1 MRYYTP
7 TYKEQNQ
14 TNCLRRLRQWPV
26 TIAVVIAI
34 VLAFSF
40 KLTASS
46 GKNEKQYLDDGGRSA
61 AVAEARL
68 FEIGNVQG
76 SVFNVNPAFT
86 CRPIQSAV
94 HSGNAAVVGSISFDS
109 FAAVIPMTS
118 SVAPAGRDLHTSSRL
133 IDDCRFSIF
142 DLKNN
147 KPTEARKVIKVRQG
161 NGAGFSTS
169 SIRRTMTVTAYC
181 PCRVCCGKWAAYRTT
196 ASGHR
201 IRPGDRFVA
210 AAGHVAFG
218 TRIVVPGYHGDQAVE
233 VRDRGRLITG
243 NRLDVFFHSHREAVE
258 WGVRRIE
265 VTILP
270 TDAGGLQL
278 SASSGQPEK
287 ETTRSRDASATL
299 SASGCAASGRV
310 QITERNNYS
319 QFAQAG
325 RMEVSTAHR
334 GGNSRDSPAAR
345 GHPA

>member
-14 TNCLRRLRQWPV
+14 TNCLRRLRQWNIV
-26 TIAVVIAI
+26 AVFIAVAIA
-34 VLAFSF
+34 VSF
-40 KLTASS
+40 QLTASS

-61 AVAEARL
+61 AVAEARF
-68 FEIGNVQG
+68 FEIGNVQC
-76 SVFNVNPAFT
+76 SMFNVNQAFT

-94 HSGNAAVVGSISFDS
+94 HSGNAADDGSISFDS

-133 IDDCRFSIF
+133 IDNSFQRPASSRQ
-142 DLKNN
+142 LKTTK
-147 KPTEARKVIKVRQG
+147 KP
-161 NGAGFSTS
+161 
-169 SIRRTMTVTAYC
+169 MTVTAYC
-181 PCRVCCGKWAAYRTT
+181 PCRLCCGKWAAYRTT

-210 AAGHVAFG
+210 AAGHIAFG

-243 NRLDVFFHSHREAVE
+243 NRLDVFFPSHREALE

-265 VTILP
+265 VTILNP
-270 TDAGGLQL
+270 RIENADFRLSKSKKQQASISGIPFVVMLLLFIGIDARGKDVSAKL
-278 SASSGQPEK
+278 SA
-287 ETTRSRDASATL
+287 
-299 SASGCAASGRV
+299 GCAASGRV

-325 RMEVSTAHR
+325 RMEVSSAHR